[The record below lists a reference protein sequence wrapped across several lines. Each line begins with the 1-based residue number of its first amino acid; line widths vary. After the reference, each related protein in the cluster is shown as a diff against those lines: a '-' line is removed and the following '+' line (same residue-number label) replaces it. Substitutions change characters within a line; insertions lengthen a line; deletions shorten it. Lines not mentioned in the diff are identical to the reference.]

1 LILNDGNMKNPFLDF
16 KHITVTDPDLPLDR
30 LVRENRRVLDDLL
43 AAYRGLPQD
52 RVKEFCRLLSHGL
65 KFNAYKA
72 WLLGL
77 ELPKFVA
84 DTLDSASSVYAS
96 SLRMVGEIQYAP
108 HDIEELCGFIG
119 LSREADFELRGPMG
133 LYLSAL
139 INASDERFFRLDL
152 HPYPVRH
159 HFLGFRLEADK
170 NLLVKGDLGHFS
182 GAGLCG
188 GFLEVNGSTG
198 SWCGA
203 GMASGHIHIAGNA
216 LSKTGERMTGG
227 QISVDGSIR
236 EIARQRSGGEIRN
249 ASEVFAPLA
258 HGKDN
263 AQ

>member
-1 LILNDGNMKNPFLDF
+1 MKNPFLDF
-16 KHITVTDPDLPLDR
+16 KNISVADPDLPLER
-30 LVRENRRVLDDLL
+30 FVRENRRVLDDLL

-77 ELPKFVA
+77 ELPKFVT
-84 DTLDSASSVYAS
+84 DTLDSASSVYES
-96 SLRMVGEIQYAP
+96 ILQMIGEIHYAP

-119 LSREADFELRGPMG
+119 LSREADFELHGPMG
-133 LYLSAL
+133 LYISAL
-139 INASDERFFRLDL
+139 VNGSNERFFSLDL
-152 HPYPVRH
+152 HPYPVQH
-159 HFLGFRLEADK
+159 HFLGFRLEAGK

-188 GFLEVNGSTG
+188 GYLEVNGSTG

-203 GMASGHIHIAGNA
+203 GMAGGRILIAGNA

-227 QISVDGSIR
+227 QISVNGRIR
-236 EIARQRSGGEIRN
+236 EIARQRTGGEIRN
-249 ASEVFAPLA
+249 ASEVFAPASHRNDGL
-258 HGKDN
+258 
-263 AQ
+263 Q